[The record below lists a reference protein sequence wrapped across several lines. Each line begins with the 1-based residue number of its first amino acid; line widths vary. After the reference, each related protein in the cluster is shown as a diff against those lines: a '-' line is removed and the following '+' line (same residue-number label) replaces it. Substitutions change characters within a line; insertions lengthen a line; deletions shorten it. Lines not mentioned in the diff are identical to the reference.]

1 VEAKTWLKHYDE
13 EVPHTL
19 HPYPEGTLLDV
30 VSATAQSRP
39 GHPALLFKG
48 SHISYAELDRLS
60 DAFAAALVALGV
72 KKGARVALLLPNCPQ
87 FVIGQLGAWKAGAVV
102 VPVNPLYTKGE
113 LLHIL
118 ADCGAEIALTLT
130 PFYDKI
136 KAMQPHTSLRRVI
149 ATSIKEYL
157 PLHLRVL
164 FSAFKEKKEGHR
176 IALKPEDLWL
186 SHLLRTYAE
195 GPRPDVPVGPN
206 DLALFLYTGG
216 TTGTPKAAV
225 GTHQALLVTATQLKT
240 WFGELLIDWEDV
252 FMANM
257 PFFHVYGNLGTLVA
271 GLVGRNPLALIP
283 NPRDLDDLLDTIGK
297 VRPALLPGVP
307 TLFIALLHHP
317 RVRAG
322 QVDFRSI
329 KLCFSAA
336 APLMAETKHRFEALT
351 GGRIVEGYALTESMV
366 AAVIS
371 PVHGAHKPGSVG
383 MPLPDVEVRIL
394 DADDG
399 HEVLPPG
406 QVGEIVMRA
415 PQLMQGYWGR
425 PAESAD
431 MIREGPWPGS
441 GERWLYTG
449 DLGMM
454 DEDGY
459 LFIVDRKKDLIK
471 PSGFQVWPREVEEVI
486 ASHPAVAEVGVAGVP
501 DRVRGEAVK
510 AWVVLRDGQQVT
522 PAEIRAYCRARLIDY
537 KVPRYV
543 EFRDSLPKTLVGKV
557 LRRELVREEVSGR
570 SSPSQNRPQAA
581 GRTGYQPPAVSPV
594 AGLSAH

>member
-1 VEAKTWLKHYDE
+1 VNAKIWLKHYDE

-19 HPYPEGTLLDV
+19 HPYPKGTLLDV
-30 VSATAQSRP
+30 VSETAQRRP
-39 GHPALLFKG
+39 AHPALLFKG
-48 SHISYAELDRLS
+48 AQISCAELEQLS

-72 KKGARVALLLPNCPQ
+72 SKGDRVALLLPNCPQ
-87 FVIGQLGAWKAGAVV
+87 FVIGQLGAWKAGAIV
-102 VPVNPLYTKGE
+102 VPVNPLYTESE

-118 ADCGAEIALTLT
+118 ADCGADTVLTLT
-130 PFYDKI
+130 PFYAKI
-136 KAMQPHTSLRRVI
+136 KAVQPHTSVRRVI
-149 ATSIKEYL
+149 ATNIKEYL

-176 IALKPEDLWL
+176 ITLKPEDLWL
-186 SHLLRTYAE
+186 SHLLRTYAQ
-195 GPRPDVPVGPN
+195 GPQPDVPVGPN
-206 DLALFLYTGG
+206 DPALFLYTGG

-225 GTHQALLVTATQLKT
+225 GTHQALLMTARQLRT
-240 WFGELLIDWEDV
+240 WFGELLNDWEDV
-252 FMANM
+252 AMANM
-257 PFFHVYGNLGTLVA
+257 PFFHAYGNLGTLVA
-271 GLVGRNPLALIP
+271 GLLGRNPLALVP

-322 QVDFRSI
+322 QVDFKSL

-336 APLMAETKHRFEALT
+336 APLMAETKHRFETLT

-371 PVHGAHKPGSVG
+371 PVQGAHKQGSVG
-383 MPLPDVEVRIL
+383 MPLPDVEVRIV
-394 DADDG
+394 DAEDG
-399 HEVLPPG
+399 HKVLRPG

-425 PAESAD
+425 PAESAE

-449 DLGMM
+449 DLGIM

-522 PAEIRAYCRARLIDY
+522 PSEIRAYCRARLIDY
-537 KVPRYV
+537 KVPRCV
-543 EFRDSLPKTLVGKV
+543 EFRDSLPKTIVGKV
-557 LRRELVREEVSGR
+557 LRRELVREEVSGHG
-570 SSPSQNRPQAA
+570 SPPPIQPQ
-581 GRTGYQPPAVSPV
+581 GEKRTAYQPPVVVPVHDPAV
-594 AGLSAH
+594 G